1 MSQQLVANGRY
12 RIQTAFRRENLGEQ
26 SAEAPLTLLPEEGD
40 NFTWEVAFDGTDSY
54 TLRNVKTGSYL
65 GDDEA
70 PQTGPVAALKGA
82 SKPFFWKIEPAPDDE
97 ETFTLSPK
105 GSNGTTRLAFS
116 PLRIYPPAVAW
127 LPPSV
132 GYRPDE
138 LWRLV
143 KV

>member
-1 MSQQLVANGRY
+1 MGEQLIANGRY
-12 RIQTAFRRENLGEQ
+12 KIQTAFRRENLGELA
-26 SAEAPLTLLPEEGD
+26 AEAPLSLLPEEGD

-65 GDDEA
+65 GDDDA
-70 PQTGPVAALKGA
+70 PQTSFVPVLRGA
-82 SKPFFWKIEPAPDDE
+82 SKPFPWKIERGPEP
-97 ETFTLSPK
+97 ETFWLSPK

-116 PLRIYPPAVAW
+116 IIRIYPPPVAW
-127 LPPSV
+127 TPAS
-132 GYRPDE
+132 GDFNADQ